1 MNNNNDF
8 VSFIDKLSKIS
19 DDREAEFLK
28 RENELIEFQNE
39 IDNLK
44 KIYGNDELEKK
55 IDEYNKKF
63 SFYKSDVDEFNSFI
77 NNNLKHNKT
86 LIIDNIGN
94 ISKKI
99 SSQNNIDIIIESES
113 YFLASESID
122 ISQLI
127 IEELKKNKIIFEILE
142 K

>member
-1 MNNNNDF
+1 M
-8 VSFIDKLSKIS
+8 
-19 DDREAEFLK
+19 
-28 RENELIEFQNE
+28 
-39 IDNLK
+39 
-44 KIYGNDELEKK
+44 EKK

-127 IEELKKNKIIFEILE
+127 IDELNKNKIIFEILE
-142 K
+142 E

>member
-1 MNNNNDF
+1 M
-8 VSFIDKLSKIS
+8 
-19 DDREAEFLK
+19 
-28 RENELIEFQNE
+28 
-39 IDNLK
+39 
-44 KIYGNDELEKK
+44 
-55 IDEYNKKF
+55 
-63 SFYKSDVDEFNSFI
+63 
-77 NNNLKHNKT
+77 KHNKT

-127 IEELKKNKIIFEILE
+127 IDELNKNKIIFEILE
-142 K
+142 E

>member
-55 IDEYNKKF
+55 IDEYNNKY
-63 SFYKSDVDEFNSFI
+63 SFFKSDVEEFNSFI
-77 NNNLKHNKT
+77 SKNLKYNRS
-86 LIIDNIGN
+86 IIIENIGN
-94 ISKKI
+94 IAKI
-99 SSQNNIDIIIESES
+99 VSSQNNIDIIIESES

-127 IEELKKNKIIFEILE
+127 IEELNKNKIIFEILKE
-142 K
+142 

>member
-1 MNNNNDF
+1 MNNNNEF

-19 DDREAEFLK
+19 DDKEAEFLK

-55 IDEYNKKF
+55 IDEYNNKY
-63 SFYKSDVDEFNSFI
+63 SFFKSDVEEFNSFI
-77 NNNLKHNKT
+77 SKNLKYNRS
-86 LIIDNIGN
+86 IIIENIGN
-94 ISKKI
+94 IAKI
-99 SSQNNIDIIIESES
+99 VSSQNNIDIIIESES

-127 IEELKKNKIIFEILE
+127 IEELNKNKIIFEILKE
-142 K
+142 

>member
-1 MNNNNDF
+1 M
-8 VSFIDKLSKIS
+8 
-19 DDREAEFLK
+19 
-28 RENELIEFQNE
+28 
-39 IDNLK
+39 
-44 KIYGNDELEKK
+44 EKK

-122 ISQLI
+122 L
-127 IEELKKNKIIFEILE
+127 
-142 K
+142 